1 MRDLAAIVSGHC
13 GGSVDVPPVSAPAS
27 HDGIDDIDVGSAA
40 DAIGD
45 PNPLYRD
52 EAAAKEAGYEAIIA
66 PPTYLTKLNF
76 IYSAEMMLDPDL
88 GLNYALVVHGE
99 QEYEYRRPVKAG
111 DVLIAT
117 PKIAAITAKGRNEL
131 LVTEAVIRTA
141 DGEQVAVA
149 RSTIVSR
156 GTAPQEG

>member
-1 MRDLAAIVSGHC
+1 MPLNKAFEGREFAES
-13 GGSVDVPPVSAPAS
+13 PPYEVTAES
-27 HDGIDDIDVGSAA
+27 IREFA

-52 EAAAKEAGYEAIIA
+52 VNAAKDAGYDAIIA

-111 DVLIAT
+111 DALVAKPMIAS
-117 PKIAAITAKGRNEL
+117 ITARGRNEL
-131 LVTEAVIRTA
+131 LVTEAVISTTA
-141 DGEQVAVA
+141 GEQVAVA

>member
-1 MRDLAAIVSGHC
+1 MPLNKSFEGREFPESPPFEVTADSIREFAD
-13 GGSVDVPPVSAPAS
+13 SV
-27 HDGIDDIDVGSAA
+27 
-40 DAIGD
+40 GD

-52 EAAAKEAGYEAIIA
+52 EAAAKEAGYDAIIA

-76 IYSAEMMLDPDL
+76 VYGPQMMLDPEL
-88 GLNYALVVHGE
+88 GLNYAMVVHGE

-111 DVLIAT
+111 DVLVANPRIS
-117 PKIAAITAKGRNEL
+117 AITAKGRNEL
-131 LVTEAVIRTA
+131 LVTEATIKTTS
-141 DGEQVAVA
+141 GEIVGVA

>member
-1 MRDLAAIVSGHC
+1 MPLNKEYEGREFSE
-13 GGSVDVPPVSAPAS
+13 SPPYEVT
-27 HDGIDDIDVGSAA
+27 A
-40 DAIGD
+40 DSIREFADSIGD
-45 PNPLYRD
+45 ANPVYRD
-52 EAAAKEAGYEAIIA
+52 EAAAKDAGYDAIIA

-76 IYSAEMMLDPDL
+76 IYSGEMLTAPDL
-88 GLNYALVVHGE
+88 GLNYAMVVHGE

-111 DVLIAT
+111 DVLIAK
-117 PKIAAITAKGRNEL
+117 PRIASIAVKGRNEL
-131 LVTEAVIRTA
+131 LVTEAAIRTR

>member
-1 MRDLAAIVSGHC
+1 MPLNKAFEGREFAES
-13 GGSVDVPPVSAPAS
+13 PPYEVTPES
-27 HDGIDDIDVGSAA
+27 IREFA

-52 EAAAKEAGYEAIIA
+52 ETAAKEGGYDAIIA

-111 DVLIAT
+111 DVLVAK
-117 PKIAAITAKGRNEL
+117 PKIASITAKGRNEL
-131 LVTEAVIRTA
+131 LVTEAVVSTTA
-141 DGEQVAVA
+141 GEQVAVA